1 MGSLRLIVMELSFW
15 VGVAGLVVTAGL
27 MALIALLARLGGVPF
42 GFMPSWIITSAI
54 MLMIIALASGFFS
67 LGVLKKSQPA
77 DLLR

>member
-1 MGSLRLIVMELSFW
+1 ML
-15 VGVAGLVVTAGL
+15 AGF
-27 MALIALLARLGGVPF
+27 GGVPF
-42 GFMPSWIITSAI
+42 GFMPSWIITCAI